1 MIVVPFCGTWEVTMA
16 RTLDAIFEDGVLKL
30 LGDPGLQEHALVE
43 IEIREKPQPRATRPR
58 QRTFGSAKG
67 LIRIADDFDEPLEDF
82 REYM

>member
-1 MIVVPFCGTWEVTMA
+1 MA
-16 RTLDAIFEDGVLKL
+16 RTLDAIFENGVLKP

-43 IEIREKPQPRATRPR
+43 IEIREKPLQSSTRPR